1 MADLAGFY
9 LAYQPI
15 PQKDTVHCKISKIF
29 IFYFY
34 RQFRKMNTIPLVKT
48 TMEKLFCHPC
58 ELCLLE
64 VLDLS
69 KEVGLCRA
77 NGCKVT
83 SCQNWRF
90 EKNSAILPESN
101 YLTAALVWVPGNRII
116 LKVWWTIT
124 LKPFDLQ
131 RLTVPLLKDLNLFCW
146 HNL

>member
-1 MADLAGFY
+1 MAGFY

-48 TMEKLFCHPC
+48 TMEKLFCQPC

-83 SCQNWRF
+83 SCQSWRF
-90 EKNSAILPESN
+90 EKNSAAWPPMHHMSAPGFHSWTMGSSRKFGGPQLCSPLIYRKSQ
-101 YLTAALVWVPGNRII
+101 YLF
-116 LKVWWTIT
+116 K
-124 LKPFDLQ
+124 
-131 RLTVPLLKDLNLFCW
+131 KD
-146 HNL
+146 